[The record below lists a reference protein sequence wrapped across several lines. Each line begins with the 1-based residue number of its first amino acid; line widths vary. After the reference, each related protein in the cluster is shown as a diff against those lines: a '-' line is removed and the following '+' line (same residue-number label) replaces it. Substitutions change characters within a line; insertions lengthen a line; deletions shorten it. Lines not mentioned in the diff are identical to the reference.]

1 MSKLKVL
8 VLDAVRE
15 DAITDLKDKFD
26 VTIATG
32 PENDRKWVL
41 DHIAPYDAVIT
52 SKMKF
57 NPEMIDAAKNLKII
71 STYGVGFDHVD
82 TAYAKKKGIVVSNS
96 PKSVRRPT
104 AELGLTLILACARR
118 ICYYDHT
125 IREGKFISSN
135 DYANQGYDIEGKTL
149 AIFGMGR
156 IGKLLA
162 SFAKMLGMKII
173 YHNRHQV
180 APKIEEKLGAKYV
193 DFDTLI
199 KQADYL
205 SLNAPATP
213 QTTGIIS
220 AKVFKK
226 MKKTAFLI
234 NIARGALVDEDVLIA
249 ALENKEIAGAGLD
262 VFVNQKKVDP
272 KFYDLDN
279 VILTPHMGSATH
291 AGRYNLAKE
300 SAENVISYLSDGKA
314 INQVN

>member
-1 MSKLKVL
+1 M
-8 VLDAVRE
+8 
-15 DAITDLKDKFD
+15 
-26 VTIATG
+26 
-32 PENDRKWVL
+32 
-41 DHIAPYDAVIT
+41 
-52 SKMKF
+52 
-57 NPEMIDAAKNLKII
+57 
-71 STYGVGFDHVD
+71 
-82 TAYAKKKGIVVSNS
+82 VSNS

-234 NIARGALVDEDVLIA
+234 NIARGALVDEDALIA

-262 VFVNQKKVDP
+262 VFVNQKKVNP